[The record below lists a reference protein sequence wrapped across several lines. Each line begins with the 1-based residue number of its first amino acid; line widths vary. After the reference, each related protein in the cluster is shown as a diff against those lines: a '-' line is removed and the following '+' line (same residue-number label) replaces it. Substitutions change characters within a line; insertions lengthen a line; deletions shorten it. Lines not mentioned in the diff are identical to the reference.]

1 MKHGREHPG
10 ARCHSSGI
18 RLEAA
23 MRYLFGF
30 LTAALFCSVPAAH
43 AASPTGDD
51 IMTGSGLVCD
61 TKEQAER
68 FISLMDD
75 DVETTLRTVNR
86 EAGDAHA
93 CVVATFGFVPGSKVA
108 EVDKNGAIV
117 HVIEVKVVAVATAL
131 GLQPVEPKTYYSVIA
146 SKERSV

>member
-1 MKHGREHPG
+1 MRSM
-10 ARCHSSGI
+10 C
-18 RLEAA
+18 A
-23 MRYLFGF
+23 MV
-30 LTAALFCSVPAAH
+30 TAAVLGFAGAAH
-43 AASPTGDD
+43 AVEETTDN

-68 FISLMDD
+68 FVSLMKDN
-75 DVETTLRTVNR
+75 VEKTLLAVNR
-86 EAGDAHA
+86 EAGTAHA
-93 CVVATFGFVPGSKVA
+93 CVVATIGFVPGEKVA
-108 EVDKNGAIV
+108 EVNKNGAIV